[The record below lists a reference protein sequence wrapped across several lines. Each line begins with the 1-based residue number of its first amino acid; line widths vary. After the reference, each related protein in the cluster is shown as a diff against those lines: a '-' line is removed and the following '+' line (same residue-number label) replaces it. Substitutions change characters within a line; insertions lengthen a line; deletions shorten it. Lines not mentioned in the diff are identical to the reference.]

1 LPDEHYIT
9 SHDTNHAARYVGSQ
23 GEIGKGSFQELNQ
36 VEAVRQFCKYAGRAT
51 SVRDIGPIITAAV
64 KASFSKLDSLVWQGL
79 QQDFNIILT
88 ALC

>member
-1 LPDEHYIT
+1 
-9 SHDTNHAARYVGSQ
+9 VGSQ

-64 KASFSKLDSLVWQGL
+64 KASFNKHKSLGCQGSNRRDVSGL
-79 QQDFNIILT
+79 PGFLT
-88 ALC
+88 EF